1 MIVSPMGSALEV
13 GKDGMKIMNWFNF
26 VPRFNFFF
34 MQNKIAPT
42 KNKNRE
48 EKDKAKRSRMSNGK
62 NLFGGNSGRSIE
74 FL

>member
-1 MIVSPMGSALEV
+1 
-13 GKDGMKIMNWFNF
+13 
-26 VPRFNFFF
+26 

-42 KNKNRE
+42 ENKNRE

-62 NLFGGNSGRSIE
+62 NLLGGNSGRSIE